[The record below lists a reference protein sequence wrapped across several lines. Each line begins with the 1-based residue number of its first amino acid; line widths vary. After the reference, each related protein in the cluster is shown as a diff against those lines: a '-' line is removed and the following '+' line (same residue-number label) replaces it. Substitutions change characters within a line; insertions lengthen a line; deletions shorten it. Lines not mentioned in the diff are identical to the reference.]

1 MLTGFEGKGI
11 LGRPKPKWD
20 NGINIEPKK
29 TGRILNL
36 SNSEQREVED
46 RYELKHRGA

>member
-29 TGRILNL
+29 TGW
-36 SNSEQREVED
+36 EGV
-46 RYELKHRGA
+46 Y